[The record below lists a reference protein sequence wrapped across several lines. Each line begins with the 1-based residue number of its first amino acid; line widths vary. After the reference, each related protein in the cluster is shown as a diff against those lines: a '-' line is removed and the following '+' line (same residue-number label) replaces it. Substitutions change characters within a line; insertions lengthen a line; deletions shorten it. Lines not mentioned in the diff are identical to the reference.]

1 MSFQLA
7 PATEC
12 IKNISRLP
20 AKHTFFQLALTT
32 ECIELG
38 RDFRNALRSFN
49 SHSLRSVSP
58 IHLWNRWISYLST
71 RTHYGAYPSV
81 SVVSLHPAPFNSHSL
96 RIVSSCLRVLH
107 IGWKFSTRTHYGVYH
122 NILTFKFLDKYFSTR
137 THYGVYQQNGL
148 ILCFKICHF
157 FCIINNL
164 FQINFANYTILLR
177 YIGANTL
184 RFSCLLHIRTKF
196 SLK

>member
-1 MSFQLA
+1 MY
-7 PATEC
+7 
-12 IKNISRLP
+12 R
-20 AKHTFFQLALTT
+20 TFGNTLCKSWAFQLALTT
-32 ECIELG
+32 ECIEFG

-96 RIVSSCLRVLH
+96 RSVSCCIRVWKN
-107 IGWKFSTRTHYGVYH
+107 GWK
-122 NILTFKFLDKYFSTR
+122 FSTR

>member
-1 MSFQLA
+1 MKYLFNSHPLQDESITIGL
-7 PATEC
+7 T
-12 IKNISRLP
+12 KNMTVS
-20 AKHTFFQLALTT
+20 FQLALTT
-32 ECIELG
+32 KWILPGISWQNSARFLNSWPLQVKPNLPYTHNTRRCH
-38 RDFRNALRSFN
+38 FN
-49 SHSLRSVSP
+49 SHPLRSVSNFWQ
-58 IHLWNRWISYLST
+58 HTLQ
-71 RTHYGAYPSV
+71 
-81 SVVSLHPAPFNSHSL
+81 
-96 RIVSSCLRVLH
+96 
-107 IGWKFSTRTHYGVYH
+107 
-122 NILTFKFLDKYFSTR
+122 ILGFSTR